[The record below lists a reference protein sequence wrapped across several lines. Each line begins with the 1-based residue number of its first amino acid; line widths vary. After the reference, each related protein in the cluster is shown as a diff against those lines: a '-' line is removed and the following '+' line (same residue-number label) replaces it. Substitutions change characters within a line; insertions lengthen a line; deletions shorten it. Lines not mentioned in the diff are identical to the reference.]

1 MHPFRLTCPVL
12 ATALAIALAACNGPQ
27 AAAGAPET
35 PAATAAAATSQPSTP
50 NSPPSATSTQGTV
63 PMGTIDSFVPAGSK
77 ALETIRGDLTGA
89 GRSDALL
96 VVSPPSTGTEKLG
109 EGTPRTVML
118 LTQQADGAFQ
128 KAAENSKI
136 VPCARCGGLA
146 GDPYAFSR
154 IQPGQFTI
162 SISGGS
168 RERWADDFTFKY
180 SADKRTWLLDKV
192 VRDLSDTETEQHNTL
207 ELTTNDFGMVAF
219 QEFDPATLKKTA
231 ALDEAAGEKT
241 N

>member
-1 MHPFRLTCPVL
+1 MRPFRLIGP
-12 ATALAIALAACNGPQ
+12 ALAVALAACNGPQ
-27 AAAGAPET
+27 AGGAAEQSNAAAGTAATQPSAPAAPT
-35 PAATAAAATSQPSTP
+35 PATP
-50 NSPPSATSTQGTV
+50 TQGTV
-63 PMGTIDSFVPAGSK
+63 PMGTIDSFIPAGSK

-89 GRSDALL
+89 GRSDAL
-96 VVSPPSTGTEKLG
+96 VVISPSSTGAEKLG
-109 EGTPRTVML
+109 EGQPRTVLL
-118 LTQQADGAFQ
+118 LTQTADGAMQ
-128 KAAENSKI
+128 KASENSKI

-154 IQPGQFTI
+154 IQTGQFTI

-180 SADKRTWLLDKV
+180 SADKQTWLLDKV

-207 ELTTNDFGMVAF
+207 ELTAKDFGTVAF
-219 QEFDPATLKKTA
+219 QEFDPSTLKKAA
-231 ALDEAAGEKT
+231 ALDDAAAEKA